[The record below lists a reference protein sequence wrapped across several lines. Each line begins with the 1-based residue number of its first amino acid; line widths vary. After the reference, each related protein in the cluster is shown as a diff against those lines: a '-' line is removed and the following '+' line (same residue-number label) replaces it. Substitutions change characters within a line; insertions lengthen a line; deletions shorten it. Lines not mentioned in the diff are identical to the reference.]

1 MSFDEVSKLVNIYVD
16 DLENYKQYQ
25 DNKGEKS
32 DKKESNKI
40 IKIIRYCFSFYRTLL
55 LILF

>member
-1 MSFDEVSKLVNIYVD
+1 MSFDEVSVD

-32 DKKESNKI
+32 DKKESNKLSLQLPSL
-40 IKIIRYCFSFYRTLL
+40 YHVVLQL
-55 LILF
+55 Q